1 MKTYTHSKIVS
12 NIELNKLWD
21 VWSDINHW
29 HTWQNDIDYATLDGD
44 FKEGNIFTLKPK
56 GGPKVKIQLL
66 KVVPNKQFVDLTTF
80 PLAKMYG
87 DHTFIVHGEEIEIKT
102 TMTIDGPLAFLWNKI
117 VMEGI
122 VKKLDSQTDNLI
134 KKAIQG

>member
-1 MKTYTHSKIVS
+1 MKTYTYSKKVS
-12 NIELNKLWD
+12 NIDINKLWN
-21 VWSDINHW
+21 VWSDVNQW
-29 HTWQNDIDYATLDGD
+29 NTWQDDLDYATLEGE
-44 FKEGNIFTLKPK
+44 FKEGNSFILKPK

-66 KVVPNKQFVDLTTF
+66 KVVPNKQFIDLTTF

-87 DHTFIVHGEEIEIKT
+87 DHDFIVLGEEVEIKT
-102 TMTIDGPLAFLWNKI
+102 TMTIEGPLAFLWNKI

-134 KKAIQG
+134 KKATQG